1 MTLLKQSTLCNQMD
15 VSVNGLRKLAAK
27 DPTMPKPIKFGLTKQ
42 SPVFYD
48 SDEIDAWIESK
59 KAARGL
65 SS

>member
-1 MTLLKQSTLCNQMD
+1 MD